1 MCYTTFNMKFLKD
14 NIFEII
20 LNIIFIIIVII
31 VGNYMIS
38 WDSFRD
44 DFVSNPTFAWL
55 CIVFIFTCCTSGI
68 VKMMALKSLN
78 NRKILLLIL
87 LIPITEIILILYL
100 VHKLLSF

>member
-1 MCYTTFNMKFLKD
+1 MKFLKD
-14 NIFEII
+14 NIF
-20 LNIIFIIIVII
+20 NIIFNIILIVIFI
-31 VGNYMIS
+31 FVGDYMIGR
-38 WDSFRD
+38 DSFED
-44 DFVSNPTFAWL
+44 DFQNNPTFAWL